1 MIIQKVELN
10 NFKSY
15 YGNQVFNFKNGL
27 NIVSGK
33 IGTGKTSL
41 YEAFQWIL
49 LDSMSHKDNIDE
61 DYILN
66 KKFEFES
73 LQKSIAQIESSVTI
87 IVEEDGNVY
96 RIKKEN
102 IYSLENNEY
111 QVLEINTSISFEEP
125 RTGNSK
131 VILDRREVESK
142 LDELFPEKLRKYLL
156 FKGETLNQLIDFSN
170 PNTLEQAVKQI
181 SYLPLFSRMS
191 RIIDDIIEKTDRKYR
206 NKLQANARDQKKSQQ
221 LNYDLESKQKD
232 LTGKKEKYNQ
242 AKIDIED
249 LEEKEKEYTEK
260 LSFIAGFPE
269 LKEEESKLEYQRK
282 KAFDDLEIIDKT
294 SKHSFIN
301 KWILAKSHPLL
312 DKAEVELRKF
322 ITWRQNEIAVSREQ
336 LELGVPGDHL
346 IKRMI
351 KEKKCLI
358 CGTSEDDNPDLIKI
372 IETHLDENKKVKNI
386 LSDEV
391 EDLNEKVMDIVK
403 NISPIKISTSDINQD
418 LKRHILKTK
427 EKESEIASI
436 NEALK
441 KIKEKIDNLVKEKG
455 YQILELDSKTITSA
469 IQRVKGDLTT
479 KRSQKEFYDKQV
491 RGLESEIRSLSKK
504 LEELVGL
511 EEIEINEIPE
521 KKSLNYLYEVKKIID
536 QKVDLEKIDLIQKI
550 ENEANKIQKS
560 IIQQS
565 KDNDIIVLYVKINKE
580 DYSISFVDKDGN
592 PNPGHGAQETLA
604 KMSLISSVLKL
615 SNEYKGESYPFIV
628 DAPTS
633 NFDDTITKPFIKSVS
648 ENFTQGL
655 VILKDIHLEIDA
667 YKNEDFTKSIHTIEK
682 SSDSSVES
690 SITNSYTIINPIK

>member
-1 MIIQKVELN
+1 MVIQKVELN

-41 YEAFQWIL
+41 YAAFQWIL
-49 LDSMSHKDNIDE
+49 LDGMSHKDNIDE
-61 DYILN
+61 DFILN

-73 LQKSIAQIESSVTI
+73 LKKSNNQIASSVNI
-87 IVEEDGNVY
+87 IVEEDDIIY
-96 RIKKEN
+96 RIKKEI
-102 IYSLENNEY
+102 IYTLNNDVY
-111 QVLEINTSISFEEP
+111 QILEINTSISFEEP

-142 LDELFPEKLRKYLL
+142 LDELFPEKLRRYLL

-191 RIIDDIIEKTDRKYR
+191 RIIEEIIEKTDRKYR
-206 NKLQANARDQKKSQQ
+206 NKLQANARDQNRFQQ
-221 LNYDLESKQKD
+221 YNSELELKQRD
-232 LTGKKEKYNQ
+232 LTNKKEKYNQ
-242 AKIDIED
+242 AILDIED
-249 LEEKEKEYTEK
+249 LEGKEKEYTEK
-260 LSFIAGFPE
+260 LSFIAGFPD
-269 LKEEESKLEYQRK
+269 LKEEENKLEYQRK
-282 KAFDDLEIIDKT
+282 RTFDNLETLDIE
-294 SKHSFIN
+294 SKQFFIN
-301 KWILAKSHPLL
+301 KWILDKSHPLL
-312 DKAEVELRKF
+312 DKAELELRKF
-322 ITWRQNEIAVSREQ
+322 INWRQNEIAVSREQ
-336 LELGVPGDHL
+336 LEIGVPGDHL
-346 IKRMI
+346 IRRMV

-358 CGTSEDDNPDLIKI
+358 CGTTEAEKPDLLKI
-372 IETHLDENKKVKNI
+372 IETHLDDNKKVKNI
-386 LSDEV
+386 LSDEI

-418 LKRHILKTK
+418 LSKYILKNR
-427 EKESEIASI
+427 EKENEIASI
-436 NEALK
+436 NENLK
-441 KIKEKIDNLVKEKG
+441 KTKEKIDNLVKEKG
-455 YQILELDSKTITSA
+455 YQILELDPKTITSA
-469 IQRVKGDLTT
+469 IQRIKGDLTT

-491 RGLESEIRSLSKK
+491 RGLESEIRELSKK
-504 LEELVGL
+504 LEELVGV
-511 EEIEINEIPE
+511 EIIDINEIPE
-521 KKSLNYLYEVKKIID
+521 KKSLNYLFEIKKVID
-536 QKVDLEKIDLIQKI
+536 KKVDLEKIDLIQKI
-550 ENEANKIQKS
+550 ENEANQIQKS

-565 KDNDIIVLYVKINKE
+565 KDNDIIVLYVKISKE
-580 DYSISFVDKDGN
+580 DYSISFVDKDGS

-615 SNEYKGESYPFIV
+615 SNEYKGVSYPFIV

-655 VILKDIHLEIDA
+655 VILKDIHLEIDT

-682 SSDSSVES
+682 STDTSGEA
-690 SITNSYTIINPIK
+690 SITNNYTIINPIK

>member
-41 YEAFQWIL
+41 YEAFQWVL
-49 LDSMSHKDNIDE
+49 LDSMSFKDNIDE
-61 DYILN
+61 DFILN

-73 LQKSIAQIESSVTI
+73 LQKNINQIESSVTI
-87 IVEEDGNVY
+87 FVEEDSIVY

-102 IYSLENNEY
+102 VYTIKNNDC
-111 QVLEINTSISFEEP
+111 QIQEINTSISFEEP

-221 LNYDLESKQKD
+221 LNYDLESKQRD
-232 LTGKKEKYNQ
+232 LTAKKDKFKQ
-242 AKIDIED
+242 AKIDIEK

-260 LSFIAGFPE
+260 LSFVAGFPD
-269 LKEEESKLEYQRK
+269 LKEEENRLEYQRK
-282 KAFDDLEIIDKT
+282 RAFDNLETIDKE
-294 SKHSFIN
+294 SKQLFIN
-301 KWILAKSHPLL
+301 KWIIAKSHPLL

-322 ITWRQNEIAVSREQ
+322 ISWRQNEIAVSREQ

-346 IKRMI
+346 IRRMV
-351 KEKKCLI
+351 KERKCLI
-358 CGTSEDDNPDLIKI
+358 CGTTEKDNPDLIKI
-372 IETHLDENKKVKNI
+372 IETHLDENKKVKNL

-403 NISPIKISTSDINQD
+403 NISPIKTSTSDIKRD
-418 LKRHILKTK
+418 LKNHILRNK
-427 EKESEIASI
+427 EKEGEIASI

-441 KIKEKIDNLVKEKG
+441 KTKEKIEDLIKEKG
-455 YQILELDSKTITSA
+455 YQILELDPKTITSA
-469 IQRVKGDLTT
+469 IQRVKGDLAT

-491 RGLESEIRSLSKK
+491 RGLESEIRGLNKK
-504 LEELVGL
+504 FEELVGL
-511 EEIEINEIPE
+511 EEIDVNEIPE
-521 KKSLNYLYEVKKIID
+521 KKSLNYLYEIKQIID
-536 QKVDLEKIDLIQKI
+536 KKVDIEKNDLIEKI

-565 KDNDIIVLYVKINKE
+565 KDNDIIVLYVKISKD

-667 YKNEDFTKSIHTIEK
+667 YKNEEFTKSIHTIEK
-682 SSDSSVES
+682 SSDTPGES
-690 SITNSYTIINPIK
+690 SIINSYTIINPIK